1 MKTAK
6 GPRHPAQTLSL
17 THVHSEKPPHVY
29 LKLELGRT
37 GRTYSVADTGDR
49 TKQIARKIYLKCETP
64 AG

>member
-37 GRTYSVADTGDR
+37 GRLNQISDTNGR
-49 TKQIARKIYLKCETP
+49 TQTNCP
-64 AG
+64 